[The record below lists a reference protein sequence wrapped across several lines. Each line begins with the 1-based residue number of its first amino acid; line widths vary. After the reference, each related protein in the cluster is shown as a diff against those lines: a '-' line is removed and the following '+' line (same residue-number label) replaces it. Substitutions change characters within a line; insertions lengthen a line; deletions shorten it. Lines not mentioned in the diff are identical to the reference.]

1 MRKSIIFAFIC
12 LTLNGF
18 VSANDELELQN
29 QSNEATALKNNDG
42 KPVALVQNRDSLIGG
57 TLVVFSLEGSPM
69 SFALIDEDFE
79 GIMPLRSVKTSEIIG
94 HIGGGS
100 VHDVNGLKS
109 CSFSDVVLLDQS
121 GIVLE
126 AELELRAVPA
136 VAGLPGLGLI
146 KQKTSP
152 IPCLELLQ
160 SLSS

>member
-1 MRKSIIFAFIC
+1 
-12 LTLNGF
+12 
-18 VSANDELELQN
+18 
-29 QSNEATALKNNDG
+29 
-42 KPVALVQNRDSLIGG
+42 
-57 TLVVFSLEGSPM
+57 M

-94 HIGGGS
+94 YIGGGS

-126 AELELRAVPA
+126 AELELAAVPA